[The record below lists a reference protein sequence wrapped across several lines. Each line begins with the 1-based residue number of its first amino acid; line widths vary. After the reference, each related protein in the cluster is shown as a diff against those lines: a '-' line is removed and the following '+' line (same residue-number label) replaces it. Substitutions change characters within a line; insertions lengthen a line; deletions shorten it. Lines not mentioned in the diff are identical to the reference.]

1 MAAPEAV
8 TQHPAVVAQAKR
20 LGIHAPPD
28 TGTPDAAPS
37 GDDLARVRARFAAAE
52 DNYLDEKTLAQL
64 RPVEGQAAARSRVD
78 AQPENPRLSFD
89 PNELG
94 IADELI
100 RRHSGKLLFDH
111 SSGRWFAWDG
121 SRYRPDEKARVNELV
136 KAIIREVSGALKDG
150 ERAKLAKAATV
161 AGIERHAR
169 SDPKAAVTAD
179 QLDANP
185 MLLACPGVSVD
196 LETGKTY
203 PPRPDDLM
211 TRCAGAAPKEGP
223 HPIWTGF
230 LMHATGGD
238 EDMLCFLQIL
248 AGYVLTGQTVEHV
261 LAFLFGPGGNGKS
274 VFLNVLT
281 RLMGDYAVTAPMD
294 AFAAAQGE
302 RHSTELAMLAGARLV
317 TASET
322 QEGRAWDEARIKA
335 VTGGDPITARFM
347 RQDNFT
353 FKPRF
358 KLLISGNF
366 QPVLRNVDPAM
377 RRRLLML
384 PFTRTPARPDPDLEQ
399 KISGEAP
406 AIMAWAIR
414 GCLAWQDEGL
424 PRPEAVTLATDT
436 YFTDQD
442 GFVEWFEAST
452 VVGDAGS
459 FAAAADL
466 FASWKG
472 FCEAAGER
480 PGTAKTLGAKL
491 RRRGLTNVAR
501 RIAGKPTKVWLG
513 LSLRNG
519 GVQ

>member
-1 MAAPEAV
+1 MPIA
-8 TQHPAVVAQAKR
+8 R
-20 LGIHAPPD
+20 G
-28 TGTPDAAPS
+28 DAA
-37 GDDLARVRARFAAAE
+37 
-52 DNYLDEKTLAQL
+52 
-64 RPVEGQAAARSRVD
+64 
-78 AQPENPRLSFD
+78 
-89 PNELG
+89 
-94 IADELI
+94 
-100 RRHSGKLLFDH
+100 
-111 SSGRWFAWDG
+111 
-121 SRYRPDEKARVNELV
+121 V
-136 KAIIREVSGALKDG
+136 KEF
-150 ERAKLAKAATV
+150 
-161 AGIERHAR
+161 
-169 SDPKAAVTAD
+169 VTWA
-179 QLDANP
+179 
-185 MLLACPGVSVD
+185 
-196 LETGKTY
+196 
-203 PPRPDDLM
+203 
-211 TRCAGAAPKEGP
+211 
-223 HPIWTGF
+223 
-230 LMHATGGD
+230 
-238 EDMLCFLQIL
+238 
-248 AGYVLTGQTVEHV
+248 
-261 LAFLFGPGGNGKS
+261 
-274 VFLNVLT
+274 
-281 RLMGDYAVTAPMD
+281 
-294 AFAAAQGE
+294 
-302 RHSTELAMLAGARLV
+302 
-317 TASET
+317 
-322 QEGRAWDEARIKA
+322 EARIKA
-335 VTGGDPITARFM
+335 VSGGDPITARFM

-399 KISGEAP
+399 KIWGEAP

-442 GFVEWFEAST
+442 GFGEWLEAST
-452 VVGDAGS
+452 EIGGAGS

-501 RIAGKPTKVWLG
+501 RIAGKPTKIWLG

>member
-1 MAAPEAV
+1 
-8 TQHPAVVAQAKR
+8 
-20 LGIHAPPD
+20 
-28 TGTPDAAPS
+28 
-37 GDDLARVRARFAAAE
+37 
-52 DNYLDEKTLAQL
+52 
-64 RPVEGQAAARSRVD
+64 
-78 AQPENPRLSFD
+78 
-89 PNELG
+89 
-94 IADELI
+94 
-100 RRHSGKLLFDH
+100 
-111 SSGRWFAWDG
+111 
-121 SRYRPDEKARVNELV
+121 
-136 KAIIREVSGALKDG
+136 
-150 ERAKLAKAATV
+150 
-161 AGIERHAR
+161 
-169 SDPKAAVTAD
+169 
-179 QLDANP
+179 
-185 MLLACPGVSVD
+185 
-196 LETGKTY
+196 
-203 PPRPDDLM
+203 M

-230 LMHATGGD
+230 LMDATGGD
-238 EDMLCFLQIL
+238 EDMLGFLQIL
-248 AGYVLTGQTVEHV
+248 VGYVLTGQTVEHV

-335 VTGGDPITARFM
+335 VSGGDPITARFM

-399 KISGEAP
+399 KIWGEAP

-442 GFVEWFEAST
+442 GFGEWLEAST
-452 VVGDAGS
+452 EIGGAGS

-501 RIAGKPTKVWLG
+501 RIGGKPTKVWLG